1 MTRTT
6 EDFPSDI
13 ELAKANK
20 RAIEDIE
27 RAGGAADVTVIG
39 TVVDIKKGSGLIF
52 RCPECNRVVQ
62 KGICQVHGK
71 VAQVPDLRIKA
82 VVDDGTAALTAVMR
96 KDVTELLTGMTLKSG
111 MEEVRETMNPD
122 IVGQRIEEKLLAKPI
137 EVRGN
142 VTSDDYGLMMIVTE
156 ARLTIPDVKSEA
168 EALLAKVEG
177 SR

>member
-1 MTRTT
+1 
-6 EDFPSDI
+6 
-13 ELAKANK
+13 
-20 RAIEDIE
+20 
-27 RAGGAADVTVIG
+27 
-39 TVVDIKKGSGLIF
+39 
-52 RCPECNRVVQ
+52 
-62 KGICQVHGK
+62 
-71 VAQVPDLRIKA
+71 
-82 VVDDGTAALTAVMR
+82 
-96 KDVTELLTGMTLKSG
+96 
-111 MEEVRETMNPD
+111 MNPD